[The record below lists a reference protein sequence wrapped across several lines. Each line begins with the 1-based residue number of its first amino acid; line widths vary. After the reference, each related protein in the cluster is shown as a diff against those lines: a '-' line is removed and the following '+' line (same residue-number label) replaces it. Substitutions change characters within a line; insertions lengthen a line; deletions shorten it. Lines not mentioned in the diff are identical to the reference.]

1 MIMTQTDYYDLGHDT
16 ERWWREHVKSIMPH
30 LRHTPRCRGYDFKGE
45 FGGSTVYIDVKFCRS
60 LYRQLGW
67 LEVKTWGKLTGIFQ
81 TAKDNY
87 NNPDVDVFIVI
98 LHCGKFHLLDAKQIL
113 SSWLR
118 GELQLL
124 KGTST
129 ADDGETTDN
138 RHFKIDG
145 FDDPRFQMIEG
156 PMKPELWKP
165 QTPIGKRVAINEW
178 MTGEWEIKSC

>member
-1 MIMTQTDYYDLGHDT
+1 MIMKQTDYYDLGHDT
-16 ERWWREHVKSIMPH
+16 ERWFREHVKSIMPH
-30 LRHTPRCRGYDFKGE
+30 LRHVPRCRGYDFIGE
-45 FGGSTVYIDVKFCRS
+45 FEGSTVYVDVKFCRS

-118 GELQLL
+118 GELELL

-129 ADDGETTDN
+129 SDDGETTDN
-138 RHFKIDG
+138 RYFKLNG

-156 PMKPELWKP
+156 PMKPELWNP
-165 QTPIGKRVAINEW
+165 QTPIGGRVDINEW
-178 MTGEWEIKSC
+178 MKGEWEID